1 MEAKFDF
8 NVEPFVAGIQKMG
21 SKFGEAVKG
30 MALKVGALAAGI
42 MSVRSLLNN
51 MPEIGK
57 AFGIAK
63 DIFMKNFAWPLRL
76 QIMPLLQK
84 MLDWVRDH
92 RAKFVQWGMIMTN
105 ILRSVWQGV
114 KILLEPIKAL
124 VMLIGGTLMKSL
136 GIGAKSIDDFMN
148 ILSFKI
154 AAVIIYLGLLI
165 KSAEKT
171 LEPFV
176 KNVVEIVGGA
186 INGIIRLFEM
196 WGKAN
201 ENGDSLGTVFK
212 QLAISLEKIFGALKS
227 ITTGLIDG
235 LVDSLQG
242 AMTPLTHITESF
254 NELLKALGID
264 ESKGLYGAFKLIG
277 KYVGTTFMAILSIV
291 ALQVKFIVAEVT
303 SAIKGIQALIA
314 LGQGKPD
321 VAKALA
327 EEISQTWKDVFA
339 EGKTTMAGIVK
350 GYGSV
355 IEGIDLGAIG
365 KALGIG
371 QPDVKVKDA
380 IITKGGQV
388 IQTSPDD
395 NIIATKF
402 GLGRGGGAGV
412 TVNAPVTVYVTEG
425 NAEAAGANF
434 ARGLGNTLRASIQ
447 GTRLAEGY

>member
-1 MEAKFDF
+1 VEAKFDF